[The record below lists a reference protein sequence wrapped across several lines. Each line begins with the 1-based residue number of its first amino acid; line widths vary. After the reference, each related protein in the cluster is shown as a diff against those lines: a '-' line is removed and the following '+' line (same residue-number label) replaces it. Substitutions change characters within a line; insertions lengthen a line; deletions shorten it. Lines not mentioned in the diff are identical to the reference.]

1 MDLRTKKLKQPKT
14 PTTKPNLFTRIKNF
28 VKGEPKIPPD
38 YRLLRGTEDVPVMT
52 RKVYKGKIGAVRKF
66 VDKLPRKYKL
76 AGTALLATAAAVP
89 SIKKAFAPK
98 PEKKSYTVA
107 NKTLRLDTGKKNT

>member
-1 MDLRTKKLKQPKT
+1 M
-14 PTTKPNLFTRIKNF
+14 
-28 VKGEPKIPPD
+28 KGEPKIPSD
-38 YRLLRGTEDVPVMT
+38 YNLVRGTKDQPLSVT
-52 RKVYKGKIGAVRKF
+52 RKVYKGKLGAVRKF

-76 AGTALLATAAAVP
+76 AGTALIATAAAVP

-107 NKTLRLDTGKKNT
+107 NKTLKLDTGKKNT

>member
-1 MDLRTKKLKQPKT
+1 M
-14 PTTKPNLFTRIKNF
+14 
-28 VKGEPKIPPD
+28 KGEPKIPSD
-38 YRLLRGTEDVPVMT
+38 YKLLRGTPDKPLSVT
-52 RKVYKGKIGAVRKF
+52 RKVYKGKLGAVRKF

-76 AGTALLATAAAVP
+76 AGTALIATAAAVP